1 MISALGDPNNPPTP
15 VLLLLLHSKKPFV
28 STLKLRLHFTRVL
41 VFLNPFCHS
50 HSQLTLKQPLNIYS
64 SIFKMISTAV
74 ATIVFCAAIASA
86 QDVCKPDLLIDDFS
100 TSVSANVDGAIRP
113 VNHLG
118 ADYGEVNVTWSI
130 NTAEKFA
137 MLSPSSLPNF
147 WYSKFD
153 ARACFDLTGYS
164 SIDFDLVAPTG
175 SDMSFTL
182 TQKAPNCV
190 DRLVDS
196 TYLSLTKYIKPD
208 GTKQHVSLPL
218 GDFATN
224 INGLPFDFIHLK
236 DWTPTGLS
244 PVGAVFHMSNLVL
257 KGGCGVPK
265 PGGNPNPNSSSAAVT
280 GTAAATTTAVAT
292 GAATTTAAG
301 TGAATTTASGT
312 GSTGATTPGAVL
324 PKSGAESVSM
334 FSALV
339 GSIVAAIAGV
349 ALF

>member
-1 MISALGDPNNPPTP
+1 
-15 VLLLLLHSKKPFV
+15 
-28 STLKLRLHFTRVL
+28 
-41 VFLNPFCHS
+41 
-50 HSQLTLKQPLNIYS
+50 
-64 SIFKMISTAV
+64 MISTAV

-208 GTKQHVSLPL
+208 DAPNNTCRFHW
-218 GDFATN
+218 
-224 INGLPFDFIHLK
+224 